1 MVRPSAIAWQICAAG
16 TGGLGCTASSLATV
30 WTVRFAPSLGFTL
43 DPSACPA
50 VEPRPCPPHR
60 HSRSRQLRADLWRSC
75 SPERSRRV
83 IYSEAMSA
91 WVVSQYHDARTVL
104 TDRAAS
110 AAKARSP
117 RSGYRLRRRRR
128 SLSRAIRL
136 TAPDRSW
143 TATRRITPRS
153 AASSTKPS
161 RAGSSARTN
170 GNLADRSPRSRVGRT
185 PSGLTATCRQIGRI
199 RERASHGVDHWELS
213 VSAGGLGTACPCD
226 LYR

>member
-1 MVRPSAIAWQICAAG
+1 
-16 TGGLGCTASSLATV
+16 
-30 WTVRFAPSLGFTL
+30 
-43 DPSACPA
+43 
-50 VEPRPCPPHR
+50 
-60 HSRSRQLRADLWRSC
+60 
-75 SPERSRRV
+75 
-83 IYSEAMSA
+83 MSA

-110 AAKARSP
+110 AAKARNP

-170 GNLADRSPRSRVGRT
+170 GNLADSAMPPSTVERAIPQTAPISSVIRHPACLAGRPLQARDLKQSSTDRPVMRRPGCFPENSSVACAWSRRRCLTDSSAWPGGSFGGRPASAVVPARSAWSPMGRAGIGW
-185 PSGLTATCRQIGRI
+185 GLTGRGPYD
-199 RERASHGVDHWELS
+199 RTH
-213 VSAGGLGTACPCD
+213 AGL
-226 LYR
+226 